1 MTFLKPIRSLLNA
14 KVLQGFGSTCTEEAQ
29 KFWTST
35 VFVYFETEAGVI
47 EYQSLTSSDLQCA
60 CVQTVLVLERGPRG
74 SRGLI

>member
-1 MTFLKPIRSLLNA
+1 MNA
-14 KVLQGFGSTCTEEAQ
+14 KVLRGFGSTCTEGAL
-29 KFWTST
+29 KFWTLT
-35 VFVYFETEAGVI
+35 AFIYFEAEVGVI